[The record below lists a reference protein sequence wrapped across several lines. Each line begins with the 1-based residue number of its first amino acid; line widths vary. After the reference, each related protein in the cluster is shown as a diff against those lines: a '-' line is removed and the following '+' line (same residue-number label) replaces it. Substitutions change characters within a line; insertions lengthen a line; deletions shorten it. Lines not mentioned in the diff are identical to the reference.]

1 MSVLSFLGGFSQR
14 MSENWKEDRDAMELQ
29 IRDASTFY
37 RTEGSQRLQERRE
50 RKNALQQRFK
60 TVKLLTGDT
69 QYSKDIASAAIQLDD
84 DSYTDFLARLKK
96 SADEVGTLDATKLQ
110 ELGLIGAEFKPTDIT
125 VDTAVGNV
133 MGVFDKSS
141 VADTKTLGTTAEGLR
156 RHFGTLT
163 PKEIERSAREKAAGV
178 LGVGAAEL
186 SAITSGDL
194 TFGDA
199 STGVNLGIVDPQ
211 AQEAKEIR
219 RLDLETA
226 RLNLTNAETTSAEAK
241 AKLPYFTVLEKRVN
255 PITKEPIE
263 DMTGFRYDQY
273 IDTLGKEQDA
283 IKNSRNTLGTAEATR
298 YTRIVSKTLA
308 TLDGSTSFN
317 EVSGRWETDATDKTN
332 LADLTQLSA
341 ELGTVIL
348 NKQVNLN
355 VEDSSELFRN
365 TGSAD
370 YLKSIVQEEYGNNKA
385 ITNLLNKNDTLRS
398 LFEITERRSVKNG
411 EATQQP
417 VIKQPLPTP
426 ASQAGATL
434 SGQSNTS
441 TSQQTESLLQPRI
454 DASERT
460 SLDKRAFTDLQ
471 NAISRGGSL
480 TKVVGNFIQR
490 QGLLTG
496 IAKMS
501 TRNDLIDSVVA
512 DLARKNISTA
522 EELNPD
528 NIIQALDEMKKNLN
542 K

>member
-14 MSENWKEDRDAMELQ
+14 MSDNWKEDRDAMEVQ
-29 IRDASTFY
+29 IRDASNFY
-37 RTEGSQRLQERRE
+37 RTEGSRRLEERRK

-141 VADTKTLGTTAEGLR
+141 VANTKTLGTTAEGLR

-163 PKEIERSAREKAAGV
+163 PKEIERSAREQAAGV

-226 RLNLTNAETTSAEAK
+226 RLNLTNAKTESAEAQ

-273 IDTLGKEQDA
+273 IVTLGKEQEA
-283 IKNSRNTLGTAEATR
+283 IKNSRSPLGTAEATR
-298 YTRIVSKTLA
+298 FTRSVSKTLA

-317 EVSGRWETDATDKTN
+317 AVSGEWNTSAENKTN

-348 NKQVNLN
+348 NEQVNLN
-355 VEDSSELFRN
+355 VEGSLELFRN
-365 TGSAD
+365 TNSAD
-370 YLKSIVQEEYGNNKA
+370 YLKDRVQQEYGTNKA
-385 ITNLLNKNDTLRS
+385 ITNLLNKNDTIRT
-398 LFEITERRSVKNG
+398 LFGITEKRSVEGTAQK
-411 EATQQP
+411 P
-417 VIKQPLPTP
+417 VITQPPPPTE
-426 ASQAGATL
+426 ASRAAAAL
-434 SGQSNTS
+434 SGLSNTGAA
-441 TSQQTESLLQPRI
+441 QQTDSLLQTRT

-460 SLDKRAFTDLQ
+460 PLEERAFTDLQ
-471 NAISRGGSL
+471 QAITSGGSL
-480 TKVVGNFIQR
+480 NKIVGNFVGR
-490 QGLLTG
+490 QNLLRG
-496 IAKMS
+496 IARMN
-501 TRNDLIDSVVA
+501 TRNELISGVVA
-512 DLARKNISTA
+512 ELARKGITTA

-528 NIIQALDEMKKNLN
+528 NIIEALDAMRKTLDN
-542 K
+542 

>member
-14 MSENWKEDRDAMELQ
+14 MSENWKEDRDAMEVQ
-29 IRDASTFY
+29 IRDASNFY
-37 RTEGSQRLQERRE
+37 RTEGSRRLEERRE
-50 RKNALQQRFK
+50 RKNTLQQRFK

-163 PKEIERSAREKAAGV
+163 PKEIERSAREQAASV

-199 STGVNLGIVDPQ
+199 STGVNLGIVDPL

-219 RLDLETA
+219 GIELDTA
-226 RLNLTNAETTSAEAK
+226 RLNLKNAENTSAEEQ
-241 AKLPYFTVLEKRVN
+241 AKLPYFTVSTPRVN
-255 PITKEPIE
+255 PITKEPIA
-263 DMTGFRYDQY
+263 DMTGYSYDQY
-273 IDTLGKEQDA
+273 LITLANEQAA

-298 YTRIVSKTLA
+298 FTRRVSTTLA
-308 TLDGSTSFN
+308 TLDGGTSFD
-317 EVSGRWETDATDKTN
+317 EGSGRWSTDATDKKN
-332 LADLTQLSA
+332 LADLTQLSS
-341 ELGTVIL
+341 ELGTVVLDRQQGLTI
-348 NKQVNLN
+348 
-355 VEDSSELFRN
+355 EGSSELFKN

-370 YLKSIVQEEYGNNKA
+370 YLKDIVQEEYGKNKA

-398 LFEITERRSVKNG
+398 LFGITEKRSVEGTAQK
-411 EATQQP
+411 P
-417 VIKQPLPTP
+417 VITQPPPRTE
-426 ASQAGATL
+426 SQKAAQKL
-434 SGQSNTS
+434 SGAGPARVEGEGA
-441 TSQQTESLLQPRI
+441 ESLRRLGK
-454 DASERT
+454 ERG
-460 SLDKRAFTDLQ
+460 DKKFNHLEEAIQYGRGDLK
-471 NAISRGGSL
+471 NTI
-480 TKVVGNFIQR
+480 GNFLAREGVLKGVNMAEQNKIITYVVAE
-490 QGLLTG
+490 L
-496 IAKMS
+496 M
-501 TRNDLIDSVVA
+501 RNDPSVNINTLMP
-512 DLARKNISTA
+512 DDIINARKAYSS
-522 EELNPD
+522 
-528 NIIQALDEMKKNLN
+528 Q
-542 K
+542 

>member
-96 SADEVGTLDATKLQ
+96 SADEVGTLDAKKLQ

-141 VADTKTLGTTAEGLR
+141 VDSTKTLGTTAEGLR

-199 STGVNLGIVDPQ
+199 STGVNLGIVDPL

-219 RLDLETA
+219 GIELATA
-226 RLNLTNAETTSAEAK
+226 RLNLKNAENTSDEAQ
-241 AKLPYFTVLEKRVN
+241 AKLPYFTVPEARVN
-255 PITKEPIE
+255 PITKEPIA
-263 DMTGFRYDQY
+263 DMTGYSYDQY
-273 IDTLGKEQDA
+273 LITLANEQAA

-298 YTRIVSKTLA
+298 FTRRVSTTLA
-308 TLDGSTSFN
+308 TLDGGTSFD
-317 EVSGRWETDATDKTN
+317 EGSGRWSTDAKDKKN
-332 LADLTQLSA
+332 LADLTQLSS
-341 ELGTVIL
+341 ELGTVVLDRQQGLTI
-348 NKQVNLN
+348 
-355 VEDSSELFRN
+355 EGSSELFKN

-370 YLKSIVQEEYGNNKA
+370 YLKDIVQEEYGKNKA
-385 ITNLLNKNDTLRS
+385 ITNLLNNNATLTS
-398 LFEITERRSVKNG
+398 LFGITEKLSVQNG

-417 VIKQPLPTP
+417 VKQPLPTQ
-426 ASQAGATL
+426 AS
-434 SGQSNTS
+434 
-441 TSQQTESLLQPRI
+441 
-454 DASERT
+454 
-460 SLDKRAFTDLQ
+460 K
-471 NAISRGGSL
+471 
-480 TKVVGNFIQR
+480 
-490 QGLLTG
+490 
-496 IAKMS
+496 
-501 TRNDLIDSVVA
+501 
-512 DLARKNISTA
+512 
-522 EELNPD
+522 
-528 NIIQALDEMKKNLN
+528 
-542 K
+542 

>member
-14 MSENWKEDRDAMELQ
+14 MSDNWKEDRDAMEVQ
-29 IRDASTFY
+29 IRDASNFY
-37 RTEGSQRLQERRE
+37 RTEGSRRLEERRE

-96 SADEVGTLDATKLQ
+96 SADEVGTLDAKKLQ

-141 VADTKTLGTTAEGLR
+141 VANTKTLGTTAEGLR

-163 PKEIERSAREKAAGV
+163 PKEIERSAREQAAGV

-219 RLDLETA
+219 RLDLKTA
-226 RLNLTNAETTSAEAK
+226 RLNLTKAETASAEAQ
-241 AKLPYFTVLEKRVN
+241 AKLPYFTVLTPRVN

-273 IDTLGKEQDA
+273 IDTLGKEQEA
-283 IKNSRNTLGTAEATR
+283 IKNSRNTLSITEATKF
-298 YTRIVSKTLA
+298 TRNVSKTLA
-308 TLDGSTSFN
+308 TLDGGTNFNAATGGWTTSSTS
-317 EVSGRWETDATDKTN
+317 EIN
-332 LADLTQLSA
+332 LSDLTQLSA
-341 ELGTVIL
+341 ELGTVVL
-348 NKQVNLN
+348 NKQVDLN

-365 TGSAD
+365 TNSAD
-370 YLKSIVQEEYGNNKA
+370 YLKSVVQQEYGDNEA

-398 LFEITERRSVKNG
+398 LFEITEKRSVEG
-411 EATQQP
+411 AAQQP
-417 VIKQPLPTP
+417 VITQPPPTP
-426 ASQAGATL
+426 ASRAAAAL
-434 SGQSNTS
+434 SGLSNTGAA
-441 TSQQTESLLQPRI
+441 QQTDSLLQTRT

-460 SLDKRAFTDLQ
+460 PLEERAFTDLQ
-471 NAISRGGSL
+471 QAITSGGSL
-480 TKVVGNFIQR
+480 NKIVGNFVGR
-490 QGLLTG
+490 QNLLRG
-496 IAKMS
+496 IARMN
-501 TRNDLIDSVVA
+501 TRNELISGVVA
-512 DLARKNISTA
+512 ELARKGITTA

-528 NIIQALDEMKKNLN
+528 NIIEALDAMRKTLDN
-542 K
+542 